1 MTGQRR
7 RTLVINIKN
16 NDLNKNV
23 SACLS
28 FLSPSHFPAFP
39 ANSPSKSMTALPAS
53 AVALIQMLGGPIHG
67 FYKTKEGSED
77 CQLKHSTM
85 FRDLPLPYIHLH
97 CLILSWP
104 SESPQNDHL
113 FCKETRF
120 KDRTYAQHVGGDVD
134 APAASMYEKP
144 QPVMWIIG
152 FNEATS

>member
-1 MTGQRR
+1 M
-7 RTLVINIKN
+7 NNKN
-16 NDLNKNV
+16 NNINKNV

-53 AVALIQMLGGPIHG
+53 AVALIQMPKGRIHG
-67 FYKTKEGSED
+67 FYKTKEGSEV
-77 CQLKHSTM
+77 
-85 FRDLPLPYIHLH
+85 RRLPTQTLHDVSGFTTAIHLH

-104 SESPQNDHL
+104 SESPQNYHL
-113 FCKETRF
+113 ICKETRF
-120 KDRTYAQHVGGDVD
+120 KDRTCAQHVGGDVD

-152 FNEATS
+152 CNEATS